1 MVHDARWSGSRR
13 SKSPIVTLLL
23 GAVALMLAL
32 APIVFLFWLS
42 VPSTGNTAVEDHK
55 VSCAASGSGCFSG
68 RNTGLMLAGFGRGLV
83 P

>member
-1 MVHDARWSGSRR
+1 
-13 SKSPIVTLLL
+13 
-23 GAVALMLAL
+23 MLAL

-68 RNTGLMLAGFGRGLV
+68 RNTGLMLTGLGRGLV